1 MDKRVSE
8 TKNVN
13 LLLLSPFFYP
23 EQISTGK
30 YNTAL
35 AQALVERGIKIKIVA
50 SYPLYPEWNP
60 TLCVAPLTGMEIHR
74 AGESIR
80 YPRSAYLRRLILELW
95 FSWHATLYA
104 WRFRA
109 TAQYVVPIFPPSLFF
124 IFVDLILPRSVRRVG
139 IVHDLQGIYAA
150 RSQGLF
156 SRIVNQ
162 AIRFVERRV
171 FRRCDKLI
179 FLSATMRKSAIT
191 TYKLLPHRCIVCFP
205 FVNLS
210 ESIKT
215 HSLCSMF
222 PRNMRHVVYSGA
234 LGEKQNPSELVGFM
248 ELFAEAYPD
257 VMCHILSGGPIY
269 GRLVNE
275 QAGGL
280 HKHVKF
286 HPLVSEELL
295 AELYACSDVQIIPQA
310 PGTGNAS
317 LPSKFPNL
325 LMAGVPIFAICD
337 DGSELAVLVRDTNAG
352 LVSPVWNRDKLL
364 KDMKIFLEGLHN
376 ENRSERIKRN
386 EAFLQSKFSV
396 MNVVA
401 RILD

>member
-1 MDKRVSE
+1 MDKRVRDK
-8 TKNVN
+8 KNVN

-35 AQALVERGIKIKIVA
+35 AQALVERGIKVKIIA
-50 SYPLYPEWNP
+50 SYPLYPEWKP
-60 TLCVAPLTGMEIHR
+60 RLCVAPLAGIEIYR
-74 AGESIR
+74 AGDSIR
-80 YPRSAYLRRLILELW
+80 YPRSAYLRRFILELW
-95 FSWHATLYA
+95 FSLHATLNA

-109 TAQYVVPIFPPSLFF
+109 NTQYAVLIFPPSLFF
-124 IFVDLILPRSVRRVG
+124 VFVDLVLPRSVRRIG

-150 RSQGLF
+150 QSIGLAA
-156 SRIVNQ
+156 RIVYQ
-162 AIRFVERRV
+162 AIRFIEKRV

-179 FLSATMRKSAIT
+179 FLSSAMRKSAIEA
-191 TYKLLPHRCIVCFP
+191 YKLLPHQCVVCYP
-205 FVNLS
+205 FVALS
-210 ESIKT
+210 ESVET
-215 HSLCSMF
+215 HSLCSIF
-222 PRNMRHVVYSGA
+222 PKNMRHVVYSGA
-234 LGEKQNPSELVGFM
+234 LGEKQNPSELVEFM
-248 ELFAEAYPD
+248 ELFAEAYPE

-364 KDMKIFLEGLHN
+364 KDMKTFLEGLHN

-386 EAFLQSKFSV
+386 GAFLQSKFSV